1 MVEWLTSNS
10 PYPEQGKDGGQTVAR
25 IIKNIEIEGQPAVAL
40 FDTGAVYTYVRSSL
54 VRDVPRRIV
63 TRPAHVAL
71 GGKDIEIRELCLIEG
86 KIEGLDFFGNA
97 VPVDDIGHADGQ
109 ELDVLIG
116 ALVMEQWEIRLD
128 PKNGTLDLEGLRR
141 REFTEF

>member
-1 MVEWLTSNS
+1 
-10 PYPEQGKDGGQTVAR
+10 VAR
-25 IIKNIEIEGQPAVAL
+25 VIKNIEIEGQPAVAL
-40 FDTGAVYTYVRSSL
+40 FDTGAVYTYVRSFL
-54 VRDVPRRIV
+54 VRDVPRRV
-63 TRPAHVAL
+63 VSRPARVTL

-86 KIEGLDFFGNA
+86 KIEGLDFFGSA
-97 VPVDDIGHADGQ
+97 VPVDDISRADGH

-128 PKNGTLDLEGLRR
+128 PKNGTLDLEGLKR

>member
-10 PYPEQGKDGGQTVAR
+10 PYPEQGRDGGQAVAR
-25 IIKNIEIEGQPAVAL
+25 IIKNIE
-40 FDTGAVYTYVRSSL
+40 
-54 VRDVPRRIV
+54 
-63 TRPAHVAL
+63 
-71 GGKDIEIRELCLIEG
+71 
-86 KIEGLDFFGNA
+86 IEGLDFFGNA
-97 VPVDDIGHADGQ
+97 VPVDDIGRADGH

-128 PKNGTLDLEGLRR
+128 RKNGTLDLEGLRR

>member
-1 MVEWLTSNS
+1 
-10 PYPEQGKDGGQTVAR
+10 VAR
-25 IIKNIEIEGQPAVAL
+25 IIKNIEIEGQPAIAS

-54 VRDVPRRIV
+54 VRDVPRRVV
-63 TRPAHVAL
+63 TRPARVAL
-71 GGKDIEIRELCLIEG
+71 GGQDIEIRKLCLIEG

-97 VPVDDIGHADGQ
+97 VPVDNIGRADGH

-116 ALVMEQWEIRLD
+116 ALIMEQWEIRLD

>member
-1 MVEWLTSNS
+1 MLTNGSS
-10 PYPEQGKDGGQTVAR
+10 RSDGGKIVAR
-25 IIKNIEIEGQPAVAL
+25 IIKDIEIEGQPAIAL
-40 FDTGAVYTYVRSSL
+40 FDTGAVYTYVRSPL
-54 VRDVPRRIV
+54 VRDVPRRV
-63 TRPAHVAL
+63 VARPARVAL
-71 GGKDIEIRELCLIEG
+71 GGQDIEIRELCLIEG

-97 VPVDDIGHADGQ
+97 VPVDNIGRADGY

-116 ALVMEQWEIRLD
+116 ALIMEQWEIRLD